1 MIQKEKMMDTK
12 PLALVIEDNEDQNLV
27 FTTALRQAGYQVDS
41 FFNGETAQ
49 QRLTEAVPEMV
60 ILDLHMPDVDGNV
73 ILGQIRADKR
83 LLHTRV
89 ILATADAAFAD
100 SLHPQAD
107 LVLLKPISFSQLSQL
122 ASRYLFHPRVPP
134 A

>member
-1 MIQKEKMMDTK
+1 MDIQ

-27 FTTALRQAGYQVDS
+27 FTTALQQAGYQVDS
-41 FFNGETAQ
+41 LFNGEAAQ
-49 QRLTEAVPEMV
+49 LRLLEVVPELV
-60 ILDLHMPDVDGNV
+60 ILDLHMPDIDGNV

-89 ILATADAAFAD
+89 ILATADAAFAG
-100 SLHPQAD
+100 SLQPQAD

-122 ASRYLFHPRVPP
+122 VSRYISHPRIPP
-134 A
+134 F